1 MIGDIAYTGLF
12 YLAESAVCFWGSW
25 RYWKNYQETGN
36 SLYKL
41 FSRGGLGI
49 GISFLV
55 FSLASIQLF
64 QDADSLRVIWYAG
77 MAINYW
83 ALAHMLYIAVSAS
96 GHKQRGLIISALY
109 AIGVVISL
117 ACLALQPSLSYVA
130 RGIIVWNII
139 APFNIIS
146 AALFALALAPIT
158 VMLLTN
164 RGSPGPI
171 LKQSLM
177 GISFLLAGAGAV
189 TVVLAHDITTA
200 WLAHLTSLVGFLCFV
215 VFFLIYPRKEIDP
228 NTSGSK
234 L

>member
-1 MIGDIAYTGLF
+1 MG
-12 YLAESAVCFWGSW
+12 ESIVCFWGSW

-49 GISFLV
+49 GVSFLV
-55 FSLASIQLF
+55 FSLASIQSF
-64 QDADSLRVIWYAG
+64 QNADSLRIIWYVG
-77 MAINYW
+77 IAINYW

-96 GHKQRGLIISALY
+96 GHKTRGLILSVLY
-109 AIGVVISL
+109 AIGVIISL
-117 ACLALQPSLSYVA
+117 VGLALQPSLSYVSQ
-130 RGIIVWNII
+130 GIIVWSII

-158 VMLLTN
+158 VMLLTS

-189 TVVLAHDITTA
+189 AVVLAHDITMV
-200 WLAHLTSLVGFLCFV
+200 WLAHLTSLVGFLCFIA
-215 VFFLIYPRKEIDP
+215 FFLIYPRKEIDQ
-228 NTSGSK
+228 NTH